1 MKRKSEQEI
10 MVASRPE
17 DIFTMD
23 LDVITEEKEAYL
35 EAFKPKEYPKVL
47 TFYIKSVKITDVN
60 H

>member
-35 EAFKPKEYPKVL
+35 EAFKPKEYRK
-47 TFYIKSVKITDVN
+47 IKDL
-60 H
+60 